1 MIYCFT
7 VPCAQALDL
16 LPSTDYEAYRYLA
29 AFGYIAV
36 AACVAATLLPAGRS
50 RRYAFLTAGCSP
62 SLVVLIAVWLEL
74 PWLHA
79 SDELSEL
86 HVAAATAAPGRG
98 DAEQRDTSQHT

>member
-50 RRYAFLTAGCSP
+50 RRCAFFTAGCS
-62 SLVVLIAVWLEL
+62 
-74 PWLHA
+74 
-79 SDELSEL
+79 LSINIVTE
-86 HVAAATAAPGRG
+86 
-98 DAEQRDTSQHT
+98 